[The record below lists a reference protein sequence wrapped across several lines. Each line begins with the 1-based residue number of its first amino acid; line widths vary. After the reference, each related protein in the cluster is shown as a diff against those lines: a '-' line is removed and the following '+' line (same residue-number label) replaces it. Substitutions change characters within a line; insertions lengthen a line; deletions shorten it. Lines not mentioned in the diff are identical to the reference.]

1 MSKQIIYIDMD
12 GVIVDLRDSIEK
24 WFKNHPNLVN
34 KYKNFPD
41 HIPGIFRD
49 PLPIENSIESV
60 IKLYDSKKFE
70 LYIATSSPW
79 GNPEAATDKRYW
91 IEKYFGDLFHK
102 KMFITHRKDLL
113 KGHYLIDDRLKN
125 GAANFEGKL
134 LSFGWSYEHQK
145 FNEYSNWKMVTD
157 LLLE

>member
-12 GVIVDLRDSIEK
+12 GVLVDLRDSIEK

-79 GNPEAATDKRYW
+79 GNPEAAT
-91 IEKYFGDLFHK
+91 EKG
-102 KMFITHRKDLL
+102 I
-113 KGHYLIDDRLKN
+113 G
-125 GAANFEGKL
+125 
-134 LSFGWSYEHQK
+134 
-145 FNEYSNWKMVTD
+145 
-157 LLLE
+157 